1 MTPHL
6 FLGFGGNIGDVRNN
20 FRSAISKLEDSD
32 HFEIFAVSS
41 AYQTRALTVNGVD
54 DKEPRYW
61 NIVVNAACDLS
72 APDLLAF
79 CKNLERE
86 SGRLES
92 APRWTSRTLDID
104 ILAWGALS
112 VDSVSLK
119 IPHAQC
125 LRRSFVL
132 APWNEVAPT
141 FQLSIEQ
148 GNTRVTDAWTRLQ
161 SSRGHASEILEVDR
175 GWFGGSQSQ
184 SWKDRR

>member
-1 MTPHL
+1 MTPQL
-6 FLGFGGNIGDVRNN
+6 FLGFGGNIGDVRTN
-20 FRSAISKLEDSD
+20 FRSAISKLEASE
-32 HFEIFAVSS
+32 HFEIAAVSS
-41 AYQTRALTVNGVD
+41 AYQTQALTVDGID

-86 SGRLES
+86 SGRLEG

-112 VDSVSLK
+112 VDSESLQ

-125 LRRSFVL
+125 LERSFVL

-141 FQLSIEQ
+141 FYLSFKQENMRIE
-148 GNTRVTDAWTRLQ
+148 DAWTRLQ
-161 SSRGHASEILEVDR
+161 TATNQATGILEVDR
-175 GWFGGSQSQ
+175 DWFGRSETSEER
-184 SWKDRR
+184 S